1 MESFNRDV
9 LNQGWWCLM
18 SGGAAPTIIMSS
30 ITNIMCVQ
38 ISQIILTFSH
48 KNSSV
53 IPCVLANFLPQVL
66 YNGLFGFH
74 LAIEK
79 EKCIVLS
86 PALLVDCCCDDLS
99 PVPWM
104 SPHQG
109 VCTPTWLTRSFAR
122 WWASYSG
129 RSPSLWCSD
138 RSGRTGRR
146 MSATG
151 GWIILCAGWGEA
163 TVMLERGRW

>member
-18 SGGAAPTIIMSS
+18 SGGADPTIIMSS

-53 IPCVLANFLPQVL
+53 ISCVLANFLPQVL

-74 LAIEK
+74 LAIEMYLFI
-79 EKCIVLS
+79 CCS
-86 PALLVDCCCDDLS
+86 PCCCDDFS

-109 VCTPTWLTRSFAR
+109 VCTPTWLTRSFVR
-122 WWASYSG
+122 WWASCSG

-138 RSGRTGRR
+138 RWGRTGRR
-146 MSATG
+146 MSATATG
-151 GWIILCAGWGEA
+151 GWIILCAGLAEP
-163 TVMLERGRW
+163 TVMLERGTL